1 MKRSYLVAAGL
12 TLAAIIWVGSG
23 QLDGGADRV
32 TGQKPPADLDAAKIV
47 PAVRVRTQSAEP
59 HTMEIFP
66 RGRTEAI
73 RKVDVK
79 AETHGRIVELT
90 VEKGD
95 RVEDGALLA
104 RLSDEDRPARLAEA
118 KALREQRRIEYEAA
132 RKLSEKGFRAETQ
145 LAAAHAAYQAA
156 SAAVVAAEVEVANTA
171 VLAPFKG
178 IISRRAVEIGDF
190 VEKGEPIVR
199 VIDLDPLLIVVQLN
213 ERDAAQV
220 QVGKVGYARLIT
232 GQEIEGRVRYVAP
245 EADQATRTFRVE
257 LEAANPTGTLADGV
271 TTDLRLPLRT
281 VIAHRISPAILT
293 LGDNGDVGVKTVG
306 PDNRVGFAAV
316 RIVAETAT
324 AAWVTGL
331 PPRATLI
338 TVGQEYVV
346 PGQTVR
352 PIDEATLAPARGG
365 GSADPAKAPEV
376 AAGEA
381 T

>member
-12 TLAAIIWVGSG
+12 ALAAIAWVGSG
-23 QLDGGADRV
+23 LLDDGANRIQ
-32 TGQKPPADLDAAKIV
+32 GQKPPADLNAAEIV

-59 HTMEIFP
+59 HTVEILL

-104 RLSDEDRPARLAEA
+104 RLSEEDRPARLAEA
-118 KALREQRRIEYEAA
+118 KALREQRRIEYEAT

-145 LAAAHAAYQAA
+145 LAAAHAAFQAA

-171 VLAPFKG
+171 VIAPFAG
-178 IISRRAVEIGDF
+178 IVSRRAVEIGDF
-190 VEKGEPIVR
+190 VEKGDPIAR
-199 VIDLDPLLIVVQLN
+199 ILDLDPMLIVVQLN
-213 ERDAAQV
+213 ERDAAHV
-220 QVGKVGYARLIT
+220 QVGKVGQATLIT
-232 GQEIEGRVRYVAP
+232 GQKIKGRVRYVAA
-245 EADQATRTFRVE
+245 EADEATRTFRVE
-257 LEAANPTGTLADGV
+257 LEVPNPTGALADGM
-271 TTDLRLPLRT
+271 TADLRLPLRT
-281 VIAHRISPAILT
+281 VLAHRVSPAILT
-293 LGDNGDVGVKTVG
+293 LSDDGEVGIKTVG
-306 PDNRVGFAAV
+306 PDNRVAFAPV

-338 TVGQEYVV
+338 TVGQDYVT

-352 PIDEATLAPARGG
+352 PIDEATLAPVRGG
-365 GSADPAKAPEV
+365 GAPSNAPAV
-376 AAGEA
+376 AAGEPS
-381 T
+381 